1 MAHSPGRRGVWHWY
15 EDHARGTGE
24 LARGFADVWGGGD
37 LACRLGRDH
46 DTGKG
51 ACAWQDGLVEE
62 ATTGRKVRRPPH
74 HAAGAFLFAQ
84 AARRHPV
91 LTPFAGVIEGH
102 HTGLPAW
109 SELKVRLKTLMRDS
123 AEVDEAISRVARV
136 MPEILDGTCPA
147 APKWL
152 DPHDRTSVEMLVR
165 MTYSAVVDADRLD
178 TAAHFRPGMHPQ
190 RAVTMAELWERY
202 ENRRREMV
210 AERRRRGAPSWLDRL
225 REDIY
230 GEAVE
235 AAAGKPG
242 VYRLHL
248 PTGAGKT
255 SPAEASRSVMQPCT
269 GCGASSSRS
278 RSFRSRN
285 RTRRSTAA
293 CWIPN
298 TGRRRSW
305 NTTPP

>member
-51 ACAWQDGLVEE
+51 ACAWQDGLIEE

-74 HAAGAFLFAQ
+74 HDAGAFLFAQ

-109 SELKVRLKTLMRDS
+109 SELKVRLKALMRDS

-147 APKWL
+147 APNWL
-152 DPHDRTSVEMLVR
+152 DPHNRTSVEMLVR

-178 TAAHFRPGMHPQ
+178 TAAHFRPGTHPQ
-190 RAVTMAELWERY
+190 RAVSMAELWERY
-202 ENRRREMV
+202 ENRRREMI

-242 VYRLHL
+242 VFRLHL

-255 SPAEASRSVMQPCT
+255 FT
-269 GCGASSSRS
+269 GGGFALRH
-278 RSFRSRN
+278 
-285 RTRRSTAA
+285 AA
-293 CWIPN
+293 LH
-298 TGRRRSW
+298 GLR
-305 NTTPP
+305 